1 MSVTKRISGTYT
13 LSSVNATDQMYI
25 NTSTITVSGNLVVL
39 GNTTNIN
46 SNSISV
52 GDQYITLVSN
62 LSQSTAPTLNAGL
75 TINRGSSANVWL
87 IWNETVRKWQITNDG
102 STYGNIITS
111 ANAGIANVYADTAPA
126 ISANLDLRGRGLWDS
141 VNATGNVLVSIGT
154 VGLGGSGIRVTNTQ
168 YTSKELMIKERSIAY
183 SILFG

>member
-39 GNTTNIN
+39 GNTTNVN

-87 IWNETVRKWQITNDG
+87 IWNENGKLPMT
-102 STYGNIITS
+102 
-111 ANAGIANVYADTAPA
+111 
-126 ISANLDLRGRGLWDS
+126 GLL
-141 VNATGNVLVSIGT
+141 TLILLPQLLLV
-154 VGLGGSGIRVTNTQ
+154 
-168 YTSKELMIKERSIAY
+168 
-183 SILFG
+183 

>member
-39 GNTTNIN
+39 GNTTNVN

-62 LSQSTAPTLNAGL
+62 LSQSTTPTLNAGL

-102 STYGNIITS
+102 STYANIATS
-111 ANAGIANVYADTAPA
+111 VTAGIANVYADPSPR
-126 ISANLDLRGRGLWDS
+126 ISANLNITSQSLFDS
-141 VNATGNVLVSIGT
+141 ANVVTLYTGT
-154 VGLGGSGIRVTNTQ
+154 VNSGKSGVYVDNGSYSQ
-168 YTSKELMIKERSIAY
+168 QELATKSAAIAY
-183 SILFG
+183 SIIFG